1 LGEYGE
7 YAARYLGD
15 YAFQFSLAL
24 VAIIAAT
31 AAWVVSRRR
40 YVKSIDFKRG
50 FDALRFE
57 FRRSID
63 EVRAATARKVAGISD
78 NLLSISS
85 QMDSSVTDLN
95 VRLARLEEYADAIEA
110 FMAGPQK
117 QVLRQNEEIDARL
130 RKLEQRL
137 TALTDQ
143 FSLVEQTIDGAGRRD
158 NERNKSIE
166 DINYRLVNAQKQ
178 VDELFPRLELGE
190 KARTDL
196 GALIGLFV
204 RQLKR
209 VNITSAETTLRVA
222 ELEGLR
228 TKVTGLEQRLS
239 SIVNPENNSV
249 GNNDDFVG
257 NATPNPGS
265 GDINEANAAAEN
277 ASTFE
282 QRPASAEEAAK
293 EATEGAAKEATEEA
307 IVRVRTYSENGSAG
321 QHPT

>member
-1 LGEYGE
+1 
-7 YAARYLGD
+7 
-15 YAFQFSLAL
+15 
-24 VAIIAAT
+24 
-31 AAWVVSRRR
+31 
-40 YVKSIDFKRG
+40 
-50 FDALRFE
+50 
-57 FRRSID
+57 
-63 EVRAATARKVAGISD
+63 
-78 NLLSISS
+78 
-85 QMDSSVTDLN
+85 
-95 VRLARLEEYADAIEA
+95 
-110 FMAGPQK
+110 
-117 QVLRQNEEIDARL
+117 LRQNEEIDARL

-228 TKVTGLEQRLS
+228 TKVTGLEQRLT

-293 EATEGAAKEATEEA
+293 EATEEAAKEATEEA
-307 IVRVRTYSENGSAG
+307 IVQVRSYSENGSAG

>member
-1 LGEYGE
+1 MGEYGE
-7 YAARYLGD
+7 YVARSVGE
-15 YAFQFSLAL
+15 YAFQLSVAL
-24 VAIIAAT
+24 VAIILAT

-40 YVKSIDFKRG
+40 YVKSADFKRG
-50 FDALRFE
+50 IDALRFE

-85 QMDSSVTDLN
+85 QMDSSATDLN
-95 VRLARLEEYADAIEA
+95 LRLARLEEYADAIEA
-110 FMAGPQK
+110 FMAGPQQQALK
-117 QVLRQNEEIDARL
+117 QNEEIDARL
-130 RKLEQRL
+130 RKFEQRL
-137 TALTDQ
+137 TALTNQ
-143 FSLVEQTIDGAGRRD
+143 FLLVEQTIDGAGRRD

-209 VNITSAETTLRVA
+209 VNINSAETTLRVA

-239 SIVNPENNSV
+239 SIVDPDNNSV

-257 NATPNPGS
+257 SATPNPGS
-265 GDINEANAAAEN
+265 SGINEANAATEN

-282 QRPASAEEAAK
+282 QPPTSTEEAAKKLAEEAAE
-293 EATEGAAKEATEEA
+293 EATVQIRG
-307 IVRVRTYSENGSAG
+307 YSENGSAG
-321 QHPT
+321 QHPA